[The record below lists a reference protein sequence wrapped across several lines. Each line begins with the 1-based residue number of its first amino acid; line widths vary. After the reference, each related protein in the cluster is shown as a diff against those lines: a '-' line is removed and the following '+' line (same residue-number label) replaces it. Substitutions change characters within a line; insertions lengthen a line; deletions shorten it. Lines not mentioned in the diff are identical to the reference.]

1 LFAGFAIA
9 VAATGPGHAA
19 DAPPLRF
26 GILPLGGPLESRQE
40 WEPLLAD
47 MARLIG
53 LPVQAVSVTTYEAL
67 ALAIRRSEIDI
78 AFVSSKM
85 AMDAVC
91 QRTMKVIAQELRQ
104 PQQPAYR
111 AVLISRKKTPPA
123 DLETMLRSPG
133 HWRLARGEPLSMSG
147 YLVPQLQLFLPRHV
161 ASDTFFRSES
171 IGTHQNNA
179 LAVANGEADVGTTS
193 TADLARF
200 KARFPLEYE
209 RLNVLWQSDPIPP
222 ALIVVRRDMPAA
234 LQEQV
239 RNMLTSYGRQAAQRG
254 ESERAVLAWLHDFSG
269 FGAANDST
277 LLPTVRISYQ
287 LARLSAASGHWV
299 SESAKRTRLQ
309 RIDIDY
315 ARTVALLEPR
325 ETPLTVL
332 VGSHPD

>member
-1 LFAGFAIA
+1 MFAGVAIA
-9 VAATGPGHAA
+9 MAAAASGLAA
-19 DAPPLRF
+19 DAQPLRF

-40 WEPLLAD
+40 WEPLLAE
-47 MARLIG
+47 MTRLVG

-104 PQQPAYR
+104 QHQPAYR
-111 AVLISRKKTPPA
+111 AVLISRKKNPPA
-123 DLETMLRSPG
+123 DLDTMLRSPG
-133 HWRLARGEPLSMSG
+133 RWRLARGEPLSMSG

-161 ASDTFFRSES
+161 SSDTFFRSES
-171 IGTHQNNA
+171 IDTHQNNA

-209 RLNVLWQSDPIPP
+209 RLNVLWQSEPIPP
-222 ALIVVRRDMPAA
+222 AQIVVRRDMPVA
-234 LQEQV
+234 LQEQL
-239 RNMLTSYGRQAAQRG
+239 RNMLTSYGRQDHPRG

-269 FGAANDST
+269 FAAADDSA

-287 LARLSAASGHWV
+287 LARLSAVSGHWV
-299 SESAKRTRLQ
+299 SESAKRTRLK
-309 RIDIDY
+309 RIDTDY
-315 ARTVALLEPR
+315 AHTFALLDPR
-325 ETPLTVL
+325 ATPLPVL